1 MLLKIT
7 YIVRNNI
14 NEEMSNHLIMGK
26 DIDLLV
32 KNKDMKLFDTLMK
45 TLNYDKGVQCDNR
58 RFLYGLKDSFM
69 YQNYDDDCGF
79 RVHVLNQ
86 LSCKGLLP
94 FWVPLDKDIQEYVWK
109 NKI

>member
-45 TLNYDKGVQCDNR
+45 TLNYDKGV
-58 RFLYGLKDSFM
+58 
-69 YQNYDDDCGF
+69 
-79 RVHVLNQ
+79 
-86 LSCKGLLP
+86 
-94 FWVPLDKDIQEYVWK
+94 
-109 NKI
+109 

>member
-1 MLLKIT
+1 
-7 YIVRNNI
+7 
-14 NEEMSNHLIMGK
+14 
-26 DIDLLV
+26 
-32 KNKDMKLFDTLMK
+32 
-45 TLNYDKGVQCDNR
+45 
-58 RFLYGLKDSFM
+58 M